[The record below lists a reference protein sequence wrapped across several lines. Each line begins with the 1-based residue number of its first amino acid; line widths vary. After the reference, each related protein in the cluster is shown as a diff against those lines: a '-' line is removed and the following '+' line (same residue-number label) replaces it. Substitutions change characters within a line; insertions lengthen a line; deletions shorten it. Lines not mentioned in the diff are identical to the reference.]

1 MMAGPSV
8 AELAVMTRN
17 PSRDLAE
24 FAAAVAPHA
33 LQPEV
38 EARARGLLLDYL
50 GVLIGGSALPVG
62 ARAAAYAQQAGD
74 GEASVQLRD
83 RAPAPLAA
91 LANGMTA
98 HALELD
104 DVTNVSSLH
113 PGVVVWPAAM
123 AAVERDGGTLA
134 DLIAAGVAGY
144 EVTMRV
150 GDALN
155 APATYARGFH
165 PTGVAGALGAA
176 VAAAHAIGLDAGG
189 MLKALGLAGGMA
201 AGSMAYVQN
210 GSDGKRL
217 NAGWAAHAGI
227 VAADLAAAG
236 VPGPIDALTGT
247 YGLLE
252 AYSDDP
258 RPEAL
263 GPLDSD
269 RPALLDVAI
278 KPYACC
284 RYIHPVIDACRELRA
299 SNGYQPGDL
308 RRVTVSVLPGG
319 GPIVARPAEPKRR
332 PSNRVDAQFS
342 VYYVAAQA
350 LVHGPPTPDRFG
362 EPHLRDA
369 EVLRMADRIE
379 VTSNAALDA
388 AYPQRWGCEVSAEF
402 AGGDVRTVLVEDP
415 RGDARRP
422 LSNAELEAKFRN
434 ASEPVD
440 RNLAAAALNGVLRAD
455 LDTLLVDLVET
466 AQLV

>member
-1 MMAGPSV
+1 
-8 AELAVMTRN
+8 MTHN
-17 PSRDLAE
+17 PSRALAE
-24 FAAAVAPHA
+24 FAAAVSPDA

-38 EARARGLLLDYL
+38 EARARDLLLDYL

-62 ARAAAYAQQAGD
+62 KRAASYASQAGP
-74 GEASVQLRD
+74 GESSVQLRGS
-83 RAPAPLAA
+83 APAPTAA

-123 AAVERDGGTLA
+123 AAVERAGGTLA
-134 DLIAAGVAGY
+134 ELLAAGVAGY

-165 PTGVAGALGAA
+165 PTGVAGAVGAA
-176 VAAAHAIGLDAGG
+176 VAAAHAIRLDTGDI
-189 MLKALGLAGGMA
+189 LNALGLAGGMA

-217 NAGWAAHAGI
+217 NAGWAAHAG
-227 VAADLAAAG
+227 VAAADLAAVG
-236 VPGPIDALTGT
+236 TPGPPDALTGT
-247 YGLLE
+247 YGLLN
-252 AYSDDP
+252 AYSNDP

-263 GPLDSD
+263 GPLD
-269 RPALLDVAI
+269 PEHPVLLDVAI

-299 SNGYQPGDL
+299 RNGFKAEDL

-319 GPIVARPAEPKRR
+319 GTIIAEPPEPKRR
-332 PSNRVDAQFS
+332 PTNRVDAQFS

-350 LVHGPPTPDRFG
+350 LAHGSPTPDRFD
-362 EPHLRDA
+362 EPHLWDP
-369 EVLRMADRIE
+369 EVLHLADRID
-379 VTSNAALDA
+379 VTNNPALDA
-388 AYPQRWGCEVSAEF
+388 AYPHRWGCELTAEF
-402 AGGDVRTVLVEDP
+402 AGGVVRKVLVEDP
-415 RGDARRP
+415 RGDPRRP
-422 LSNAELEAKFRN
+422 LSDAELQAKFRS
-434 ASEPVD
+434 AADSFDSELAESALYAVLHAPLD
-440 RNLAAAALNGVLRAD
+440 RPLAALIQAPQPV
-455 LDTLLVDLVET
+455 
-466 AQLV
+466 

>member
-1 MMAGPSV
+1 MAGPV
-8 AELAVMTRN
+8 AAELAVMTRN
-17 PSRDLAE
+17 PSRDLVE
-24 FAAAVAPHA
+24 FAAAVSPDA
-33 LQPEV
+33 LPPEV

-62 ARAAAYAQQAGD
+62 VRAAAYASQAGD
-74 GEASVQLRD
+74 GDSSVQLRG
-83 RAPAPLAA
+83 RAPAPVAA

-123 AAVERDGGTLA
+123 AVVERGGGTLA
-134 DLIAAGVAGY
+134 DLFAAGVAGY

-176 VAAAHAIGLDAGG
+176 VASAHAIGLDVGG
-189 MLKALGLAGGMA
+189 MLNALGLAGGMA
-201 AGSMAYVQN
+201 SGSMAYVQN

-217 NAGWAAHAGI
+217 NAGWAAHAGV
-227 VAADLAAAG
+227 VAADLAATG

-247 YGLLE
+247 YGLLK
-252 AYSDDP
+252 AYSADP

-263 GPLDSD
+263 DALDPD
-269 RPALLDVAI
+269 HPALLDVAI

-299 SNGYQPGDL
+299 SNGFQPDDL

-319 GPIVARPAEPKRR
+319 GAIIAEPAEPKRR
-332 PSNRVDAQFS
+332 PGNRVDAQFS
-342 VYYVAAQA
+342 VYYVAAQT
-350 LVHGPPTPDRFG
+350 LVHGRPTPDRF
-362 EPHLRDA
+362 EQPHIRDA
-369 EVLRMADRIE
+369 NVLRVADRIE

-388 AYPQRWGCEVSAEF
+388 AYPQRWGCEVRAEF
-402 AGGDVRTVLVEDP
+402 TGGDVRTVLVEDP
-415 RGDARRP
+415 RGDPSRP
-422 LSNAELEAKFRN
+422 LSDAELQGKF
-434 ASEPVD
+434 
-440 RNLAAAALNGVLRAD
+440 LAAADPVDPNLAEATLRGILRAG
-455 LDTLLVDLVET
+455 LDTPLGEMLQQ
-466 AQLV
+466 AQPAW

>member
-1 MMAGPSV
+1 
-8 AELAVMTRN
+8 MTRN

-24 FAAAVAPHA
+24 FAAAVSPHA

-62 ARAAAYAQQAGD
+62 VRAAAYAHQAGD
-74 GEASVQLRD
+74 GEASVQLR
-83 RAPAPLAA
+83 RRGPAPLAA

-123 AAVERDGGTLA
+123 ASVERSGGTLA
-134 DLIAAGVAGY
+134 DLLAAGVAGY
-144 EVTMRV
+144 EATMRV

-155 APATYARGFH
+155 APSTYARGFH

-176 VAAAHAIGLDAGG
+176 IASAHAIGLDAGG
-189 MLKALGLAGGMA
+189 MLNALGLAVGMA
-201 AGSMAYVQN
+201 SGSMAYVQN

-227 VAADLAAAG
+227 VASDLAAAG

-299 SNGYQPGDL
+299 GNGFQSEDL
-308 RRVTVSVLPGG
+308 RHVTVSVLPGG
-319 GPIVARPAEPKRR
+319 GPIVADPAEPKRR
-332 PSNRVDAQFS
+332 PANRVDAQFS

-362 EPHLRDA
+362 ELHLRDA

-379 VTSNAALDA
+379 VTSNSALDA
-388 AYPQRWGCEVSAEF
+388 AYPQRWGCEVSARIRRGRC
-402 AGGDVRTVLVEDP
+402 ADGP
-415 RGDARRP
+415 RRRP
-422 LSNAELEAKFRN
+422 EGRRQ
-434 ASEPVD
+434 AS
-440 RNLAAAALNGVLRAD
+440 
-455 LDTLLVDLVET
+455 
-466 AQLV
+466 AQQHGARGQVPERRGAG

>member
-1 MMAGPSV
+1 
-8 AELAVMTRN
+8 MTRN

-24 FAAAVAPHA
+24 FAAAVSPRA

-62 ARAAAYAQQAGD
+62 ARAAAYAQKAGD
-74 GEASVQLRD
+74 GEASVQLRG

-91 LANGMTA
+91 LSNGMTA

-134 DLIAAGVAGY
+134 DLLAAGVAGY

-189 MLKALGLAGGMA
+189 MLNALGLAGGMA

-247 YGLLE
+247 YGLLQ

-369 EVLRMADRIE
+369 EVRRMADRIE

-402 AGGDVRTVLVEDP
+402 AGGDVRTILVEDP

>member
-1 MMAGPSV
+1 
-8 AELAVMTRN
+8 MTRN

-24 FAAAVAPHA
+24 FAAAVSPHA

-62 ARAAAYAQQAGD
+62 ARAAAYAHQAGD
-74 GEASVQLRD
+74 GEASVQLRG

-123 AAVERDGGTLA
+123 ASVERSGGTLA
-134 DLIAAGVAGY
+134 DLLAAGVAGY

-155 APATYARGFH
+155 APSTYARGFH

-176 VAAAHAIGLDAGG
+176 IASAHAIGLDAGG
-189 MLKALGLAGGMA
+189 MLNALGLAGGMA
-201 AGSMAYVQN
+201 SGSMAYVQN

-269 RPALLDVAI
+269 RPALLDVVI

-284 RYIHPVIDACRELRA
+284 RYIHPVIDACRELHG
-299 SNGYQPGDL
+299 SNGFQPGDL
-308 RRVTVSVLPGG
+308 RRVTVSILPGG
-319 GPIVARPAEPKRR
+319 GAIIADPAEPKRR

-369 EVLRMADRIE
+369 EVRRMADRIE

-388 AYPQRWGCEVSAEF
+388 AYPQRWGCEVSAHF

-434 ASEPVD
+434 AAEPVD
-440 RNLAAAALNGVLRAD
+440 RNLAAAALNGVLRAE

>member
-1 MMAGPSV
+1 
-8 AELAVMTRN
+8 MTRN

-24 FAAAVAPHA
+24 FAAAVSPHA

-62 ARAAAYAQQAGD
+62 ARAAAYAQKAGD
-74 GEASVQLRD
+74 GEASVQLRG

-134 DLIAAGVAGY
+134 DLLAAGVAGY

-189 MLKALGLAGGMA
+189 MLNALGLAGGMA

-369 EVLRMADRIE
+369 EVRRMADRIE

-402 AGGDVRTVLVEDP
+402 AGGDVRTILVEDP

>member
-1 MMAGPSV
+1 
-8 AELAVMTRN
+8 MTRN
-17 PSRDLAE
+17 PSRDLVE
-24 FAAAVAPHA
+24 FAAAVSPHA

-134 DLIAAGVAGY
+134 NLLSAGVAGY

-155 APATYARGFH
+155 APSTYARGFH

-189 MLKALGLAGGMA
+189 MLNALGLAGGMA

-217 NAGWAAHAGI
+217 NAGWAAHAGV
-227 VAADLAAAG
+227 VAADLAAAR

-308 RRVTVSVLPGG
+308 RRVTVSILPGG
-319 GPIVARPAEPKRR
+319 GAIIAEPAEPKRR
-332 PSNRVDAQFS
+332 PDNRVDAQFS

-362 EPHLRDA
+362 EPHLRNA

>member
-1 MMAGPSV
+1 
-8 AELAVMTRN
+8 MTRN

-24 FAAAVAPHA
+24 FAAAVSADALPPH
-33 LQPEV
+33 V

-62 ARAAAYAQQAGD
+62 ARAAAYANQSGD
-74 GEASVQLRD
+74 GEASVQLRH
-83 RAPAPLAA
+83 RAPAPVAA

-123 AAVERDGGTLA
+123 AAVERRGGTLA
-134 DLIAAGVAGY
+134 DVLAAGVAGY

-176 VAAAHAIGLDAGG
+176 VAAAHAIGLDAAGI
-189 MLKALGLAGGMA
+189 LQALGLAGGMA

-217 NAGWAAHAGI
+217 NAGWAAHAGV
-227 VAADLAAAG
+227 VAADLAAVE
-236 VPGPIDALTGT
+236 VPGTIDALTGT
-247 YGLLE
+247 YGLLA

-263 GPLDSD
+263 GPLGPD
-269 RPALLDVAI
+269 RPALLEVAI

-284 RYIHPVIDACRELRA
+284 RYIHPVIDACCELRA
-299 SNGYQPGDL
+299 GNGYQPDNL
-308 RRVTVSVLPGG
+308 RRVTVTVLPGG
-319 GPIVARPAEPKRR
+319 GSIVADPAEPKRR

-342 VYYVAAQA
+342 VYYAAAQT
-350 LVHGPPTPDRFG
+350 LVHGRPVPDRFD

-369 EVLRMADRIE
+369 AVLRMADRIH
-379 VTSNAALDA
+379 VATNAALDA
-388 AYPQRWGCEVSAEF
+388 AYPQRWGCALTAEF
-402 AGGDVRTVLVEDP
+402 AGGNVCTVLVQDP
-415 RGDARRP
+415 RGDPRRP
-422 LSNAELEAKFRN
+422 LSDAELQAKF
-434 ASEPVD
+434 
-440 RNLAAAALNGVLRAD
+440 LAAVNPVAPDLAEAALHGALRAN
-455 LDTLLVDLVET
+455 LDTPLGDMVQ
-466 AQLV
+466 APRPAW

>member
-1 MMAGPSV
+1 
-8 AELAVMTRN
+8 MTRN

-24 FAAAVAPHA
+24 FAAAVSPHA

-62 ARAAAYAQQAGD
+62 VRAAAYAHQAGD
-74 GEASVQLRD
+74 GEASVQLRR

-123 AAVERDGGTLA
+123 ASVERSGGTLA
-134 DLIAAGVAGY
+134 DLLAAGVAGY
-144 EVTMRV
+144 EATMRV

-155 APATYARGFH
+155 APSTYARGFH

-176 VAAAHAIGLDAGG
+176 IASAHAIGLDAGG
-189 MLKALGLAGGMA
+189 MLNALGLAGGMA
-201 AGSMAYVQN
+201 SGSMAYVQN

-227 VAADLAAAG
+227 VASDLAAAG

-284 RYIHPVIDACRELRA
+284 RYIHPVIDACRELCA
-299 SNGYQPGDL
+299 GNGFQSEDL
-308 RRVTVSVLPGG
+308 RHVTVSVLPGG
-319 GPIVARPAEPKRR
+319 GPIVADPAEPKRR
-332 PSNRVDAQFS
+332 PANRVDAQFS

-369 EVLRMADRIE
+369 EVRRMADRIE

-388 AYPQRWGCEVSAEF
+388 AYPQRWGCEVSAHF

-440 RNLAAAALNGVLRAD
+440 RNLAAAALNGVLRAE

>member
-1 MMAGPSV
+1 
-8 AELAVMTRN
+8 MTRN

-24 FAAAVAPHA
+24 FAAAVSPDA
-33 LQPEV
+33 LTPEV
-38 EARARGLLLDYL
+38 EACARGLLLDYL
-50 GVLIGGSALPVG
+50 GVLIGGSALPAG
-62 ARAAAYAQQAGD
+62 ERAAAVAKQSGD
-74 GEASVQLRD
+74 GEASVHLRD

-123 AAVERDGGTLA
+123 AVVERGGGTLA
-134 DLIAAGVAGY
+134 DLLAAGIAGY
-144 EVTMRV
+144 EITMRV

-165 PTGVAGALGAA
+165 PTGVAGAVGAA
-176 VAAAHAIGLDAGG
+176 VAAAHAIDLDAGRI
-189 MLKALGLAGGMA
+189 LNALGLAGGMA

-217 NAGWAAHAGI
+217 NAGWAAHAG
-227 VAADLAAAG
+227 VLAADLAAAG
-236 VPGPIDALTGT
+236 MPGPPDALTGT

-252 AYSDDP
+252 AFSDDP
-258 RPEAL
+258 RPEDL
-263 GPLDSD
+263 GSLDPD
-269 RPALLDVAI
+269 HPALLDVAI

-299 SNGYQPGDL
+299 ANGYQPGDL

-319 GPIVARPAEPKRR
+319 GAIIAEPAEPKRR

-350 LVHGPPTPDRFG
+350 LVHGRPTPDRFD

-369 EVLRMADRIE
+369 TVLRMADRIE
-379 VTSNAALDA
+379 VTSHAALDD
-388 AYPQRWGCEVSAEF
+388 AYPQRWGCTLEAEF
-402 AGGDVRTVLVEDP
+402 TGGDVRTVLVEDP
-415 RGDARRP
+415 RGDPRRP
-422 LSNAELEAKFRN
+422 LSDAELQAKFLT
-434 ASEPVD
+434 AAEPVD
-440 RNLAAAALNGVLRAD
+440 PDLASAVLDAVRRGG
-455 LDTLLVDLVET
+455 LDTPLAGIVRT
-466 AQLV
+466 AQPI